1 MCPAKDADTGE
12 DFRAPR
18 RINYGASSAGSNDK
32 PRPPTKAGAAP
43 VMCSVG
49 EGKGFAVVTNEEMEV
64 VLRQIGWSN
73 AELARRLDIHELTAR
88 EMLAGRRRIPENLVD
103 LAGRRGRGTGA
114 EAAGGLHR
122 R

>member
-1 MCPAKDADTGE
+1 MV
-12 DFRAPR
+12 R
-18 RINYGASSAGSNDK
+18 RSAGSNDK
-32 PRPPTKAGAAP
+32 PRPPTKAGSAP

-73 AELARRLDIHELTAR
+73 AELARRLDIHELTVR

-114 EAAGGLHR
+114 EAAGGLAVR
-122 R
+122 